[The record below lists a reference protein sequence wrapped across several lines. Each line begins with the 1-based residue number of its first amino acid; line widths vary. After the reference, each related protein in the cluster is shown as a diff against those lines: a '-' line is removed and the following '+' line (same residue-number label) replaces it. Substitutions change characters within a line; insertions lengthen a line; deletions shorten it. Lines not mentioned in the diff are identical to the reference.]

1 MAHQDRLAG
10 ALHAIEP
17 QEEWRG
23 IAVGTAVPLCVDAE
37 TLEQEGNAV
46 LRLVIDDLRHDC
58 GDDGSR
64 NYNAGR
70 CLDLSATALAKLS
83 DRRKSGVLKTPR
95 RFDQRH

>member
-37 TLEQEGNAV
+37 TLEKEGNAV
-46 LRLVIDDLRHDC
+46 LRLIVDYLRHDC
-58 GDDGSR
+58 TQVVMMVPELQCWMVLGFIGYSTR
-64 NYNAGR
+64 QVVR
-70 CLDLSATALAKLS
+70 SAEIRGT
-83 DRRKSGVLKTPR
+83 
-95 RFDQRH
+95 